1 MKHVALSVVIL
12 AKNSQELLK
21 DCIASVSFADEI
33 IVVDTGSTD
42 TTVSLAKS
50 LGAKVIK
57 GIENNFSEN
66 RNKGLAEAKGKWVL
80 YIDTDERVSSA
91 LAKEIRNVIL
101 GSEATPESDSG
112 YSTGYLLPRSGAAR
126 MTAAYTLQRK
136 NFYLGNN
143 PWPKIEQLERLF
155 KKESL
160 KGWYGKL
167 HETPKIE
174 GNIGHLHG
182 YLLHYTHRDLAS
194 MLNKTIDWSQIEA
207 QLRFDTNHPKIVW
220 WRLVRVMMTGFYDSY
235 IAQGGFKAGTVGL
248 IESMYQGYSMFITY
262 ARLWEM
268 QKTQRKGK
276 RIIRK

>member
-1 MKHVALSVVIL
+1 MKQVILSVVIL

-42 TTVSLAKS
+42 TTISLAKS
-50 LGAKVIK
+50 LGTKVIK
-57 GIENNFSEN
+57 GIADNFSED
-66 RNKGLAEAKGKWVL
+66 RNKGLQETKGKWVL
-80 YIDTDERVSSA
+80 YVDTDERVSA
-91 LAKEIRNVIL
+91 DLANEIQKAI
-101 GSEATPESDSG
+101 ASG
-112 YSTGYLLPRSGAAR
+112 EYP
-126 MTAAYTLQRK
+126 AYTLQRK

-143 PWPKIEQLERLF
+143 PWPKVERLERLF
-155 KKESL
+155 RKDSL

-167 HETPKIE
+167 HETPKVE
-174 GNIGHLHG
+174 GNVGSLQG

-194 MLNKTIDWSQIEA
+194 MLQKTIGWSSIEA

-220 WRLVRVMMTGFYDSY
+220 WRLLRVMMTGFYDSY
-235 IAQGGFKAGTVGL
+235 ILQGGFKAGTMGL

-268 QKTQRKGK
+268 QKTQKKGQQTIK
-276 RIIRK
+276 K